1 MQAGVGYEVAFA
13 GGGYGANVAD
23 MLNHGGEGKGRYGE
37 DRGHEQAGIK
47 VRLGEQTY
55 YGILHMEGQAYPG
68 GLLNGGEVNFA
79 ADGSHNVGHKE
90 AEQYGDYLYHALAP
104 NVADYYDRDGK
115 QRYEPVG
122 IAVID
127 GRRGKGEADA
137 DYDGAYHDGREEAHN
152 LLHAENL
159 EAGGKYDVH

>member
-1 MQAGVGYEVAFA
+1 MQAGVGYVVAFA

-23 MLNHGGEGKGRYGE
+23 MLNHGGEGKGSYGE
-37 DRGHEQAGIK
+37 DGGHEQAGVK

-55 YGILHMEGQAYPG
+55 YGILHLEGQAYPG

-127 GRRGKGEADA
+127 G
-137 DYDGAYHDGREEAHN
+137 GR
-152 LLHAENL
+152 
-159 EAGGKYDVH
+159 